1 MNQERFD
8 DLTCALASGRVS
20 RGRMLKV
27 LVDAEGKIASEV
39 AVGAPAV
46 LELARAS
53 RTGLRSEDW

>member
-8 DLTCALASGRVS
+8 DLTRALASGRVS

-27 LVDAEGKIASEV
+27 LVDAEGKIVSEV
-39 AVGAPAV
+39 TVGAPAE

-53 RTGLRSEDW
+53 RTGL